1 MSEDGNA
8 SLVVRTLVPADAE
21 TAYALRLRAVLE
33 HPPSFHTDEGMVR
46 AGGVEGMRSRLA
58 SNLASS
64 GDAVLFGAFLDD
76 ALVGLTGLVR
86 EPRRKLRHK
95 ATVVSVY
102 VRPDQRGRGVA
113 GRLLDAALAHAAALD
128 GVTALDLS
136 VVAGNE
142 PAIRLYASRG
152 FVAWGTEPRA
162 LRVDGRWFDEVKM
175 RREVGDGVEARTR
188 VTSDIR
194 P

>member
-1 MSEDGNA
+1 MSGDGGP
-8 SLVVRTLVPADAE
+8 SVHVRALVPADAE
-21 TAYALRLRAVLE
+21 AAYALRLRAVVE

-46 AGGVEGMRSRLA
+46 EGGVEGMRERLA
-58 SNLASS
+58 SNVASA
-64 GDAVLFGAFLDD
+64 GRNVLFGAFVDD
-76 ALVGLTGLVR
+76 ELVGLTGLVR
-86 EPRRKLRHK
+86 ERRRKLRHK

-113 GRLLDAALAHAAALD
+113 GRLLDAALVHAATLD
-128 GVTALDLS
+128 DLVSVDLS

-162 LRVDGRWFDEVKM
+162 LRVDGRCFDEVKM

>member
-1 MSEDGNA
+1 MSEDGRS
-8 SLVVRTLVPADAE
+8 SLVVRPLVPADAE
-21 TAYALRLRAVLE
+21 AAYALRLRAVTE
-33 HPPSFHTDEGMVR
+33 HPPSFHTDEAMVHER
-46 AGGVEGMRSRLA
+46 GVEGMRARLA
-58 SNLASS
+58 SSLDSS

-76 ALVGLTGLVR
+76 ELVGLTGLVR

-102 VRPDQRGRGVA
+102 VRPDRRGRGVA
-113 GRLLDAALAHAAALD
+113 GRLLDAALAHAATLD
-128 GVTALDLS
+128 DLASLDLS

-162 LRVDGRWFDEVKM
+162 LRVGGRWFDEVKM
-175 RREVGDGVEARTR
+175 RREVGDDGDAATG